1 MSFTSRF
8 LPLEIG
14 RRDLSLC
21 LTGCTSISLRSLN
34 SSSTRKWV
42 NTLKLSSD
50 YSFTKKGKRKT
61 NNYKYINAFSC
72 LLAIIDPFWF
82 DWSFKELFT
91 KRVGYELISEN
102 NVRSSNFLAISTLLA
117 FLASGQTTSN
127 VLCRLLW
134 QPHFFSKTWK
144 KYRAMYINLLK
155 LELNFIIF
163 NKTHHNIPK
172 KIHSRLL
179 ANTLIYGK
187 RFHFEY
193 NSNIR

>member
-14 RRDLSLC
+14 RRDLPLC
-21 LTGCTSISLRSLN
+21 LTGCISISLRSLN

-72 LLAIIDPFWF
+72 LLAIINPFWF

-91 KRVGYELISEN
+91 KRFGYELISEN
-102 NVRSSNFLAISTLLA
+102 NVKSSNFLAISTLLA

-127 VLCRLLW
+127 VLCRLW
-134 QPHFFSKTWK
+134 QPHFF
-144 KYRAMYINLLK
+144 RK
-155 LELNFIIF
+155 LE
-163 NKTHHNIPK
+163 K
-172 KIHSRLL
+172 
-179 ANTLIYGK
+179 NTGQCILICWTWA
-187 RFHFEY
+187 
-193 NSNIR
+193 

>member
-21 LTGCTSISLRSLN
+21 LTGCISISLRSLN

-102 NVRSSNFLAISTLLA
+102 NVRSSNFLAIS
-117 FLASGQTTSN
+117 F
-127 VLCRLLW
+127 W
-134 QPHFFSKTWK
+134 QVDKQPRMYYVGFYDNPIFF
-144 KYRAMYINLLK
+144 RK
-155 LELNFIIF
+155 LE
-163 NKTHHNIPK
+163 K
-172 KIHSRLL
+172 
-179 ANTLIYGK
+179 NTGQCILICWNLSLISLFSIKHTTTYQRRYIQG
-187 RFHFEY
+187 F
-193 NSNIR
+193 

>member
-21 LTGCTSISLRSLN
+21 LTGCISISLRSLN

-50 YSFTKKGKRKT
+50 YSFAKKGKRKT

-72 LLAIIDPFWF
+72 LLAIINPFWF

-134 QPHFFSKTWK
+134 QPHFFRKLEK
-144 KYRAMYINLLK
+144 KYRAMYINLLN
-155 LELNFIIF
+155 L
-163 NKTHHNIPK
+163 
-172 KIHSRLL
+172 S
-179 ANTLIYGK
+179 LI
-187 RFHFEY
+187 
-193 NSNIR
+193 SLI